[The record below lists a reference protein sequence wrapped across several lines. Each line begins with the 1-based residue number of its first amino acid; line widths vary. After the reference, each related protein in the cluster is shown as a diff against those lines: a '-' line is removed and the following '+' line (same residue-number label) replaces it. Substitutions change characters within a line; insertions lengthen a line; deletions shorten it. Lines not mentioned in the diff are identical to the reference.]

1 MNLPTRK
8 FDVDLKKLRAKEAVQ
23 RSEDINIYMRC
34 FSDCIVPEGE
44 VELEEAVPDDSGV
57 LSRGFDGREGAGVGD
72 REACAV
78 AGRDTD
84 GVGDVL

>member
-8 FDVDLKKLRAKEAVQ
+8 FDVDLKKLRAQEAAQ

-44 VELEEAVPDDSGV
+44 VELEEAVSDDSQGV
-57 LSRGFDGREGAGVGD
+57 Q
-72 REACAV
+72 
-78 AGRDTD
+78 AGRPD
-84 GVGDVL
+84 GLEGVMGDGKPCALACSH